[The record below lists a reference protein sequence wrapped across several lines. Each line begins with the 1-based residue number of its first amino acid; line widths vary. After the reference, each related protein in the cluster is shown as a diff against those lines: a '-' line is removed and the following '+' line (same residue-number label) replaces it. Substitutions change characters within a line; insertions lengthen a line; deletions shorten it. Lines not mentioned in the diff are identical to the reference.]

1 MRKEG
6 EGDGRVNLLK
16 GRVLETTEGENQSGL
31 DRPTAVCWS
40 LFREKKPTGPTEF
53 RARVVCL
60 MVFFCFAVFF
70 LGRRGETPVRRL
82 SRWGQKK
89 RKKRKKSLCR
99 NKITIR
105 LCPIN

>member
-70 LGRRGETPVRRL
+70 WADVVRRQCVVLAGGAKKKERKERNL
-82 SRWGQKK
+82 SAETK
-89 RKKRKKSLCR
+89 
-99 NKITIR
+99 
-105 LCPIN
+105 